1 MKKHVCSI
9 LSLCLVACLLLGT
22 LAACGG
28 TQAAGSK
35 KLKIVTTIF
44 PVYDWTRQ
52 ILGDRLADTELTML
66 LDNGVDLHSYQP
78 SAKDLMRVSEC
89 DLFVYV
95 GGESDGWVDDAL
107 KSVQNPDLVTV
118 NLLETLGDSVKEEEV
133 VEGMEAHEEAEEEE
147 EEEEVEYD
155 EHVWLS
161 LRNASALV
169 KALNEALGKVDPEY
183 ASVYTQN
190 AQTYTA
196 QLDALEAK
204 YRAAVDDA
212 QVTTLLFA
220 DRFPFRYL
228 VDDYGL
234 SYFAAFSGCSAETEA
249 SFHTITFLAG
259 KVDELG
265 LRSVLQLES
274 ADGSIA
280 RTVIENTQTKDQQ
293 ILTLN
298 SLQSAT
304 SLDVEN
310 GLTYLGVMTDNLGVL
325 KAALQ

>member
-9 LSLCLVACLLLGT
+9 LALCLAVCLLLGALT
-22 LAACGG
+22 GCGSSQTAAD
-28 TQAAGSK
+28 K
-35 KLKIVTTIF
+35 KLKVVTTIF
-44 PVYDWTRQ
+44 PVYDWMRE

-95 GGESDGWVDDAL
+95 GGESDAWVDDAMN
-107 KSVQNPDLVTV
+107 SVQNPNLVSV

-133 VEGMEAHEEAEEEE
+133 VEGMEAHEEEEAEE

-161 LRNASALV
+161 LRNASALCS
-169 KALNEALGKVDPEY
+169 ALAEALGKVDPDH
-183 ASVYTQN
+183 AAVYTQN
-190 AQTYTA
+190 AQDYTA
-196 QLDALEAK
+196 QLDALEAQ
-204 YRAAVDDA
+204 YRAAVDSA
-212 QVTTLLFA
+212 QVTTILFA

-228 VDDYGL
+228 ADDYGL
-234 SYFAAFSGCSAETEA
+234 AYFAAFSGCSAETEA
-249 SFHTITFLAG
+249 SFRTITFLAN

-265 LRSVLQLES
+265 LRTILQLES

-280 RTVIENTQTKDQQ
+280 RTVQENTATKDQQ
-293 ILTLN
+293 ILTMN

-304 SLDVEN
+304 SMDVDN
-310 GLTYLGVMTDNLGVL
+310 GLTYLSAMTDNLETL
-325 KAALQ
+325 KQALQ